1 LALEIKQ
8 TIIDSS
14 GLALGGPVW
23 EICRSE
29 FALFGLGFSLDC
41 ATSKEP
47 MLLNTGQN
55 IYLVVLWITLSIT
68 CLVML
73 NTFWEPSRRSVHNDV
88 IGWQIGILGT
98 VYAVMIGF
106 MLYAVWN
113 NFQTAETNANN
124 EANDIV
130 NLYRA
135 ADGLPQ
141 GDRDQIQKFVRD
153 YTNAVITQ
161 EWQQMNREQPGHQYE
176 RFAGQQYVM
185 YLWISTAHSSANT
198 PAQQASLR
206 QVMIELSSMTERRRV
221 RLLESRTKMPNI
233 LWGVLVM
240 GGMITIASSCL
251 IGSENVALHF
261 VLIVALS
268 LLISLALVAIGDIDR
283 PFQGS
288 VHVSSYAFQQA
299 QEAILRPYGALK

>member
-1 LALEIKQ
+1 
-8 TIIDSS
+8 
-14 GLALGGPVW
+14 
-23 EICRSE
+23 
-29 FALFGLGFSLDC
+29 
-41 ATSKEP
+41 

-55 IYLVVLWITLSIT
+55 IYIVVLWITLSIT
-68 CLVML
+68 CLVLL

-98 VYAVMIGF
+98 IYAVMIGF

-141 GDRDQIQKFVRD
+141 ADRDQIQQFAQS

-161 EWQQMNREQPGHQYE
+161 EWSQMDRQQPGPEGE
-176 RFAGQQYVM
+176 RFAGQQYIM
-185 YLWISTAHSSANT
+185 DLWVSTAHSSANT
-198 PAQQASLR
+198 AAQQASLR
-206 QVMIELSSMTERRRV
+206 QVMVELSSMTERRRI
-221 RLLESRTKMPNI
+221 RLLESRTAMPNI

-261 VLIVALS
+261 ALIIALS
-268 LLISLALVAIGDIDR
+268 LLVSLALVAIGDIDR

-288 VHVSSYAFQQA
+288 VHVSSYAFQRA
-299 QEAILRPYGALK
+299 QEAILRPYGALE

>member
-1 LALEIKQ
+1 
-8 TIIDSS
+8 
-14 GLALGGPVW
+14 
-23 EICRSE
+23 
-29 FALFGLGFSLDC
+29 
-41 ATSKEP
+41 
-47 MLLNTGQN
+47 MLLDAGQN
-55 IYLVVLWITLSIT
+55 IYIVVLWITLSIT

-88 IGWQIGILGT
+88 IGWQIAILGT
-98 VYAVMIGF
+98 IYAVMIGF

-124 EANDIV
+124 EANDLV

-141 GDRDQIQKFVRD
+141 VQRDQIQGFARNYVQS
-153 YTNAVITQ
+153 VITQ
-161 EWQQMNREQPGHQYE
+161 EWPQMDRDSTGISGNHYMAQP
-176 RFAGQQYVM
+176 YVM
-185 YLWISTAHSSANT
+185 GMWHSVAHAPANNL
-198 PAQQASLR
+198 AEQANLR
-206 QVMIELSSMTERRRV
+206 QVMIELSSMTEHRRI
-221 RLLESRTKMPNI
+221 RLLESRTKMPDI

-251 IGSENVALHF
+251 IGSENVPLHF
-261 VLIVALS
+261 VLIIALS

-288 VHVSSYAFQQA
+288 VHVSPSAFQQA
-299 QEAILRPYGALK
+299 EDSMMRPMPPM